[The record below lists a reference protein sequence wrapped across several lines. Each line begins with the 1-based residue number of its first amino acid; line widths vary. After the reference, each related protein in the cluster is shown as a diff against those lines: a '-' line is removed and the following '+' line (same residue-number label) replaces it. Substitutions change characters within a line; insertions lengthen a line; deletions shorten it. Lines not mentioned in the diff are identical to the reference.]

1 MCHDYR
7 GSDCTKF
14 GILEPSELSVIGRCR
29 DYIGSDC
36 MMFVILEPSELSVIG
51 RCRIIEEAIV

>member
-1 MCHDYR
+1 MIMEEAIVQSLVSL
-7 GSDCTKF
+7 G
-14 GILEPSELSVIGRCR
+14 PSELSVIGRCR

-51 RCRIIEEAIV
+51 KCRIIEEAIV